1 MSYFSG
7 YLALVPSST
16 LVLCQQSGAGCSRG
30 TFALALLAAELGFLE
45 KLTFLQA
52 GGLGR
57 YSSEALLVNFTA
69 LLVVLLGASVV
80 LYVTA
85 PMHNEHTHAYS
96 AVHKP

>member
-1 MSYFSG
+1 MLPWHVRSG
-7 YLALVPSST
+7 VLVYVLAI
-16 LVLCQQSGAGCSRG
+16 
-30 TFALALLAAELGFLE
+30 LAAELGFLE

-69 LLVVLLGASVV
+69 LLVILLGSTVV
-80 LYVTA
+80 IYVTA
-85 PMHNEHTHAYS
+85 PMHSENTRVYS